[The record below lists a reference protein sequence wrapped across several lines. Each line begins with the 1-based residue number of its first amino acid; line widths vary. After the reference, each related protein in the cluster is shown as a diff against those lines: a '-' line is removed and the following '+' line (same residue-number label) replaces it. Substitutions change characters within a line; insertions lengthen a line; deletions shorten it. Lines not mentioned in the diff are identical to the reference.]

1 MKAESRVIL
10 RFLSSDLRAN
20 SHLLVPLLKC
30 VILGAF
36 GVPYRVNFNH
46 RILSSP
52 AQDPVIAYVLA
63 HRGKMAQDLGG
74 KASSTF
80 QLFLP

>member
-36 GVPYRVNFNH
+36 GVPQSKFQPSATF
-46 RILSSP
+46 LTSTGSSDSLCP
-52 AQDPVIAYVLA
+52 
-63 HRGKMAQDLGG
+63 G
-74 KASSTF
+74 T
-80 QLFLP
+80 